1 MLTTRSYTFIQQ
13 DSFAAK
19 LVSINVIQ
27 QLILGGFLASLL
39 DVKHLFNKILLFING
54 PTSRKNQHDKNSQ
67 RKVSSLFGFN
77 HNLIFLNNN
86 LLNHMRD
93 LLEQLLFSCTDKRS
107 IGTSASR
114 SNVFQ
119 VIHLNDEANL
129 IPNLCMTLRC
139 KPTHSGGLML
149 TSVFSARQI

>member
-67 RKVSSLFGFN
+67 RKVSSLFGFS
-77 HNLIFLNNN
+77 HNLIFLNN
-86 LLNHMRD
+86 LLNHMRAVTPQTRQG
-93 LLEQLLFSCTDKRS
+93 LVHEKATTQTPINFSSTITYLYVNLEYPKS
-107 IGTSASR
+107 IIKSLSTL
-114 SNVFQ
+114 
-119 VIHLNDEANL
+119 IHKF
-129 IPNLCMTLRC
+129 I
-139 KPTHSGGLML
+139 H
-149 TSVFSARQI
+149 